1 MAFMK
6 FICPKCGTKQEVVGD
21 DTLCPTCRTAL
32 IEIAPGYAN
41 LLMSPNEA
49 IRRFEIVVAKLGF
62 PQAWSGR
69 VKQERE
75 AWISAVWAL
84 GLREI
89 TSREYWIEVETRDQT
104 PDCKVRY
111 VDSSPG
117 YNLRGTINVE
127 IVEWDQHRPDV
138 MDVIVPKC
146 AKAYPGNFSLLVF
159 ARNGKPIG
167 THAAQQLKSL
177 AVPFKEIWV
186 LGRASVEDAKYR
198 MFMLYPT
205 SRGVDF
211 DLSDVLQKNS
221 SQAEFAQ
228 FQKRSKR
235 TEMSDRGMIHLPIP

>member
-1 MAFMK
+1 
-6 FICPKCGTKQEVVGD
+6 
-21 DTLCPTCRTAL
+21 
-32 IEIAPGYAN
+32 
-41 LLMSPNEA
+41 MSPNVA
-49 IRRFEIVVAKLGF
+49 IQRFENIIREHGYGE
-62 PQAWSGR
+62 AWRGR

-75 AWISAVWAL
+75 AWITAVWAL

-89 TSREYWIEVETRDQT
+89 TGRQYWIEVETREQT

-111 VDSSPG
+111 VDSSPC

-127 IVEWDQHRPDV
+127 IVEWEHHRPEV
-138 MDVIVPKC
+138 MDVIAPKC
-146 AKAYPGNFSLLVF
+146 ARAYPGNFFLLVF

-167 THAAQQLKSL
+167 TQAAQQLKSL

-198 MFMLYPT
+198 MFMLHPG

-211 DLSDVLQKNS
+211 DLFDVLQKNS

-228 FQKRSKR
+228 FEKRSKR
-235 TEMSDRGMIHLPIP
+235 IEMTDRGIMHLPTPVLSTKLILNAKDAK